1 MSCLRRASPN
11 EGVPFRYNKQHYMAV
26 AVSDLFDSQRR
37 RHGVCVAP
45 RSAAREAAAA
55 RVMCSADQPDEPTG
69 PSCCELLSY
78 VDQGLAESEA
88 PPDANEGG
96 DSHVKPDSTDDPGG
110 IIDPIEIATEPSVNI
125 PDAHN
130 HHHRFFFSVVTAMSI
145 GGMGVAGFGV
155 LAGGK
160 VGYALPKEMFE
171 SMAFGVVDTSVN
183 LDAIQQA
190 TPAKV
195 KSRGAGWL
203 ASGFLLGSCSAGSV
217 VSFETKRWGAIWQ
230 P

>member
-1 MSCLRRASPN
+1 
-11 EGVPFRYNKQHYMAV
+11 MAV

-37 RHGVCVAP
+37 RHGACVAP

-160 VGYALPKEMFE
+160 VGYAFPKEMFE

-183 LDAIQQA
+183 LNAIQQA
-190 TPAKV
+190 TPANV